1 MKIRLLQMALLL
13 LTFSFIE
20 ANQILSIETK
30 QIKELL
36 KTNTLYLITLNE
48 KSKWHK
54 NKVKVKRFHS
64 IGKGFLEFKNSN
76 LDLNKYNKN
85 TLFIV
90 CSKQDS
96 SSLEFV
102 KKLRNNGFKN
112 GKYLK
117 HGNISSNKILI
128 DFRGIKL
135 FSMFSK

>member
-1 MKIRLLQMALLL
+1 MKIRLLQVALLF

-30 QIKELL
+30 QIKELM
-36 KTNTLYLITLNE
+36 KVNTLYLITLDE
-48 KSKWHK
+48 KSKWYK
-54 NKVKVKRFHS
+54 NKVKVKRFQS
-64 IGKGFLEFKNSN
+64 IGKGFLELKNSN
-76 LDLNKYNKN
+76 LDLNKYEKD

-90 CSKQDS
+90 CSKKYS
-96 SSLEFV
+96 SSIEFV
-102 KKLRNNGFKN
+102 EKLRNNGFKN

-117 HGNISSNKILI
+117 HGNISSNEILI